1 MNNVVKLTKSAK
13 DSDLG
18 LLREELKKGAD
29 INCEGSFLLLNSV
42 IFGNSFINE
51 EYIQFLIKNGIDI
64 NQKTSYGRTALHYA
78 AMLGDLRIVQIL
90 LENGIDVNAIDL
102 DHCNALMKTCE
113 HNFLLA
119 PWNLARDEDSLNFS
133 KSEKLK
139 LQDNYNSM
147 YWKIKERK
155 QMYDNQIRII
165 KLLLESGINKM
176 YSASNPLA
184 RDFATREPIEGSA
197 LDLAIS
203 NSYDNDMRVVRTLCE
218 YNVPLLKEHHNNF
231 NFGDELFNGGLDAF
245 ICDGL
250 EYRKTAKKLQLVNKY
265 NSKK

>member
-1 MNNVVKLTKSAK
+1 MNDVVKLTKSAK
-13 DSDLG
+13 DSDFR
-18 LLREELKKGAD
+18 LLKEELKKGAD
-29 INCEGSFLLLNSV
+29 INSEGSFLLLNSI
-42 IFGNSFINE
+42 IFGNFINE

-64 NQKTSYGRTALHYA
+64 NQKTGYGRTALHYA
-78 AMLGDLRIVQIL
+78 AMLGDLRTVQIL

-119 PWNLARDEDSLNFS
+119 PWNLDVDEYSLNFS
-133 KSEKLK
+133 RSEKFK
-139 LQDNYNSM
+139 LQENINST

-155 QMYDNQIRII
+155 QMYDNQIEII
-165 KLLLESGINKM
+165 KLLLESGTNKLH
-176 YSASNPLA
+176 SASNPSA
-184 RDFATREPIEGSA
+184 RDFATRKPIEGSA

-218 YNVPLLKEHHNNF
+218 YNVPLLKEHRNHF
-231 NFGDELFNGGLDAF
+231 NFGDELFYGGLDAF

>member
-1 MNNVVKLTKSAK
+1 MNDVVKLTKSAK
-13 DSDLG
+13 NSDLG

-42 IFGNSFINE
+42 VFGNNFLNE
-51 EYIQFLIKNGIDI
+51 KYIQFLIKNGIDI

-102 DHCNALMKTCE
+102 DQCNALMKTCE

-119 PWNLARDEDSLNFS
+119 PWNLVRDKYSLNFS
-133 KSEKLK
+133 ESEKIK
-139 LQDNYNSM
+139 LQDNYNLM
-147 YWKIKERK
+147 YWRIKERK

-176 YSASNPLA
+176 HSASNPLA
-184 RDFATREPIEGSA
+184 QDYVTKNPIEGSA

-218 YNVPLLKEHHNNF
+218 YNVPLLKEHQSHF
-231 NFGDELFNGGLDAF
+231 NFGDELFYGGINAF
-245 ICDGL
+245 ICDVL
-250 EYRKTAKKLQLVNKY
+250 ESRKTAKKLQLVNKY
-265 NSKK
+265 NFKK

>member
-1 MNNVVKLTKSAK
+1 MNNVVKLIKSAK
-13 DSDLG
+13 DGNLG
-18 LLREELKKGAD
+18 LLKEELKKGAD

-42 IFGNSFINE
+42 IFGNFINE

-78 AMLGDLRIVQIL
+78 AMLGDLRAVQIL
-90 LENGIDVNAIDL
+90 LESGIDVNAIDL
-102 DHCNALMKTCE
+102 DQCNALMKTCE

-119 PWNLARDEDSLNFS
+119 PWNLARDEYSLNFS
-133 KSEKLK
+133 SSERFK
-139 LQDNYNSM
+139 LQSNFNSM

-155 QMYDNQIRII
+155 QMYDNQVRII
-165 KLLLESGINKM
+165 KLLLESGTNKM
-176 YSASNPLA
+176 HSASNPLA
-184 RDFATREPIEGSA
+184 QDFATREPIEGTA

-218 YNVPLLKEHHNNF
+218 YNVPLLKKHHNHF
-231 NFGDELFNGGLDAF
+231 DFCDELFYGGLDAF